1 MKKSH
6 TKTCFFLVPITLVF
20 ILIAGACSSST
31 SSSTTNTFP
40 TGTYIPPVQRTA
52 GIEMVF
58 SEDGSFVMSGPQF
71 TPIKGKYTVD
81 KDKIVITETG
91 ASPCANIPGTY
102 TWKSD
107 SESLTFVVV
116 DDQCSIRRIDWQA
129 GSWKKSN

>member
-6 TKTCFFLVPITLVF
+6 IRIYAYFVPITL
-20 ILIAGACSSST
+20 LIVLMVSACSSSG
-31 SSSTTNTFP
+31 SKSASVSFP
-40 TGTYIPPVQRTA
+40 AGTYIPPVQRTA

-81 KDKIVITETG
+81 KDKIVITETDAG
-91 ASPCANIPGTY
+91 PCANIPGTY

-107 SESLTFVVV
+107 SESLTLVVV

-129 GSWKKSN
+129 GPWKKKQ

>member
-6 TKTCFFLVPITLVF
+6 RKPCVSIVLIMSVLVLMVS
-20 ILIAGACSSST
+20 ACGNSGSNST
-31 SSSTTNTFP
+31 SDSFP

-71 TPIKGKYTVD
+71 TPVKGTYTVD
-81 KDKIVITETG
+81 KEKIVITQTNNG
-91 ASPCANIPGTY
+91 PCANISGTY

-107 SESLTFVVV
+107 GESLTFVAV
-116 DDQCSIRRIDWQA
+116 DDPCSIRRIDWQA
-129 GSWKKSN
+129 GPWKRK